1 MPFLRKFMKPRN
13 QSRKNNNSN
22 FLEKENASRDNS
34 KRLIKRNP
42 KK

>member
-1 MPFLRKFMKPRN
+1 MPFLRKFMKPRKE
-13 QSRKNNNSN
+13 SRENSSSN